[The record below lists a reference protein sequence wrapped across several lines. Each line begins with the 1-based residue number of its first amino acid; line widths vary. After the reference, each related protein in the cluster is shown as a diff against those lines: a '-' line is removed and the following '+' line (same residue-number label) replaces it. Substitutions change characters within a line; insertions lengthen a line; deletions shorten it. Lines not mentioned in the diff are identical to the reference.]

1 LAYGDIGK
9 IALSKTSPNPYN
21 MDMKNTKAVFLI
33 ILGSFILAT
42 GFAYAGEALDQ
53 LKAAAG
59 NDTAA
64 VQAMQAAGVSNTSAL
79 TTGKTK
85 GIDLKAAIPAASAP
99 AAAAATPEKKEPT
112 MGEKVKKFVGDNFSQ
127 IFSAIIIGL
136 LAFLMIGTGGA
147 ALAVGA
153 AAFGFFYLLK
163 TL

>member
-1 LAYGDIGK
+1 MAYGGIGK
-9 IALSKTSPNPYN
+9 IALSKTSFNPYN
-21 MDMKNTKAVFLI
+21 MNMKNTKAVFLI

-42 GFAYAGEALDQ
+42 GFAYAEQTAFEQ
-53 LKAAAG
+53 LKAMAAD
-59 NDTAA
+59 DTAA
-64 VQAMQAAGVSNTSAL
+64 VKAMTAADVPNKSAPAG
-79 TTGKTK
+79 TTK
-85 GIDLKAAIPAASAP
+85 GVDLKAAIPPASGAVK
-99 AAAAATPEKKEPT
+99 AATPEKKEPT

-136 LAFLMIGTGGA
+136 LAFLVIGTGGA

>member
-1 LAYGDIGK
+1 MAYGGIGK
-9 IALSKTSPNPYN
+9 IALSKTSFNPYN

-42 GFAYAGEALDQ
+42 GFAYAEQTALEQ
-53 LKAAAG
+53 LKAMAAD
-59 NDTAA
+59 DTAA
-64 VQAMQAAGVSNTSAL
+64 VQKMQAAGVTNKSAPAG
-79 TTGKTK
+79 TTK
-85 GIDLKAAIPAASAP
+85 GVDLKAAIPPASGAV
-99 AAAAATPEKKEPT
+99 AATPEKKEPT

-127 IFSAIIIGL
+127 IFSAIIVGL